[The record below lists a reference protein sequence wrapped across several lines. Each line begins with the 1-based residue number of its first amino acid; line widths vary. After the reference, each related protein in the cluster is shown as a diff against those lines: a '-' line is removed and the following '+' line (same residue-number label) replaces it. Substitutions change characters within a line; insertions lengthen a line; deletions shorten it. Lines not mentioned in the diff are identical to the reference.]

1 MSTEKTP
8 DPPESLGL
16 GEKLADGT
24 ARDVASY
31 FVKSLGVLLLSVL
44 WLASTALA
52 WIFSGLSVVAV
63 RLTERLFTGAGYIRV
78 VIGRVKWHEEA
89 EGEDIKVEL
98 TMEEVV

>member
-31 FVKSLGVLLLSVL
+31 LVKSLGVLLLSIL

-52 WIFSGLSVVAV
+52 WIFFGLSVIAGK
-63 RLTERLFTGAGYIRV
+63 LTERLFAGAKHIRV
-78 VIGRVKWHEEA
+78 AIGKVKWHEDKEE
-89 EGEDIKVEL
+89 EGASKKSS
-98 TMEEVV
+98 